1 MNVGEIFIH
10 MVVAAMGAVVGAFLA
25 VGFFALCYMMVVAIK
40 VAYVRARTTLGFPPV
55 ADSTAEASTETPA

>member
-25 VGFFALCYMMVVAIK
+25 VGFFALCYTMVVAIK
-40 VAYVRARTTLGFPPV
+40 VAYARARATFGLPPV
-55 ADSTAEASTETPA
+55 VDSTAEIGTETLV